1 MLVEEEVDGLSGFE
15 KLDFVAPV
23 CLLMGNLTMVAAL
36 SAQTLEAENGWS
48 GESFPLSLL
57 F

>member
-1 MLVEEEVDGLSGFE
+1 MEGLSAFE

-23 CLLMGNLTMVAAL
+23 RLLMGNLTMEAVL
-36 SAQTLEAENGWS
+36 SAQTLEAENGWN

>member
-1 MLVEEEVDGLSGFE
+1 MEGLSAFE

-23 CLLMGNLTMVAAL
+23 RLLMGNLTMEAAL
-36 SAQTLEAENGWS
+36 SAQTLEAENGWN

>member
-1 MLVEEEVDGLSGFE
+1 MEGLSAFE

-23 CLLMGNLTMVAAL
+23 RLLMGNLTMEAVL
-36 SAQTLEAENGWS
+36 SAQTLAAENGWN